1 MSKQR
6 LVARSDF
13 DGIVCAILL
22 KELNMI
28 DEIVFAHPNDIQHG
42 KIAIT
47 SRDMTA
53 DLPYVPGVGMAFDH
67 HASEALR
74 NPGEHPNLIIRP
86 DAPSSAR
93 IVFDHFGGRQRF
105 PENFLEI
112 MEAVDKAD
120 SAQFSRDDIL
130 HPTRWVLLNHMIDP
144 RTGLDRFRDFRIS
157 NHELMLA
164 LVDYCR
170 DYSIEAI
177 LNLPDV
183 SERVSVYLEHE
194 PRAKEQIKRCAT
206 AHKNLVVLDLRN
218 EQRIWATNRFM
229 IYALFPEAN
238 ISIHVMSGAKR
249 QNTMLAAGKSNLN
262 GTSKTHIGAL
272 MLQYGGGG
280 HEAAGTCH
288 VGNDEADAIL
298 AKLVQIINADG

>member
-6 LVARSDF
+6 LVTRSDF
-13 DGIVCAILL
+13 DGLVCAILL
-22 KELNMI
+22 KELDMI
-28 DEIVFAHPNDIQHG
+28 DEIVFAHPGDIQHG

-47 SRDMTA
+47 GGDMTA

-67 HASEALR
+67 HASEILR

-93 IVFDHFGGRQRF
+93 VVFDHFGGRQGF
-105 PENFLEI
+105 PESFQEI

-120 SAQFSRDDIL
+120 SAQFSRNDIL
-130 HPTRWVLLNHMIDP
+130 HPTRWVLLNHLIDP
-144 RTGLDRFRDFRIS
+144 RTGLGRFRNFRIS
-157 NHELMLA
+157 YHELMLA

-170 DYSIEAI
+170 DHSIEAI
-177 LNLPDV
+177 LDLPDV
-183 SERVSVYLEHE
+183 KERVGVYVEHE
-194 PRAKEQIKRCAT
+194 PRAEAQIRRCAT
-206 AHKNLVVLDLRN
+206 LHQNLVVLDLRR
-218 EQRIWATNRFM
+218 EQTIWATNRFM

-238 ISIHVMSGAKR
+238 ISIHVMSGAEE

-262 GTSKTHIGAL
+262 RTSKTNIGAL

-288 VGNDEADAIL
+288 AANDETDVIL
-298 AKLVQIINADG
+298 ANLVQIINTDG